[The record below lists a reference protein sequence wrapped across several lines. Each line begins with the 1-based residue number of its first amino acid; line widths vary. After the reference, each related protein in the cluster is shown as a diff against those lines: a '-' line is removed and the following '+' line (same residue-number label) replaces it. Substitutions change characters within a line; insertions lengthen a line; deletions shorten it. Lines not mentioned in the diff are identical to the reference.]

1 MILERLHV
9 EPHRR
14 LPDSRWPFSVPAVR
28 DLVGPGLRLHAPV
41 TVLVG
46 ENGSGKSTIVEAA
59 AECFDLDQQG
69 GRANRKYASDR
80 EPTVLGGLISAEL
93 GREGHAW
100 RRRTRLKRYGFFLR
114 AETAFGL
121 MNAVEASPGYWE
133 QRTSLMS
140 HGEGFLTVFDAMLRS
155 PGIYF
160 LDEPEAALSFQSTL
174 VLAARLHQ
182 LAEEGSQ
189 VVVATHSPVLS
200 ALPGADVV
208 ELGPHGLRR
217 TAWEDL
223 EVVGHWRTYLADPGR
238 YLRHLLAD

>member
-14 LPDSRWPFSVPAVR
+14 LPASRWPFSVPAVR
-28 DLVGPGLRLHAPV
+28 DLADQGLTLRAPV

-59 AECFDLDQQG
+59 AEWFGLDNQG

-80 EPTVLGGLISAEL
+80 ETTVLGGLISAEL
-93 GREGHAW
+93 GKDGHEW
-100 RRRTRLKRYGFFLR
+100 RRRTRLKRHGFFLR

-121 MNAVEASPGYWE
+121 MNAVQGSPGYWE
-133 QRTSLMS
+133 QHTSLMS

-160 LDEPEAALSFQSTL
+160 FDEPEAALSFQSTL

-223 EVVGHWRTYLADPGR
+223 EVVGHWRSYLDDPAR

>member
-9 EPHRR
+9 EPHLR
-14 LPDSRWPFSVPAVR
+14 PSDDHWPLSVPAVR
-28 DLVGPGLRLHAPV
+28 QLADEGLRLHAPV
-41 TVLVG
+41 TFLVG

-59 AECFDLDQQG
+59 AECFDLDNQG

-80 EPTVLGGLISAEL
+80 PPTALGEVLGVEL
-93 GREGHAW
+93 GPEGHAW

-121 MNAVEASPGYWE
+121 MNAVEGSPGYWE
-133 QRTSLMS
+133 QHTSLMS

-160 LDEPEAALSFQSTL
+160 FDEPEAALSFQSTL

-223 EVVGHWRTYLADPGR
+223 EVVGHWRSYLDDPAR

>member
-14 LPDSRWPFSVPAVR
+14 LPSSRWPFSVPAVR
-28 DLVGPGLRLHAPV
+28 DLADDGLALRAPV

-59 AECFDLDQQG
+59 AEWFGLDNQG

-80 EPTVLGGLISAEL
+80 QRTLLGDLISAEL
-93 GREGHAW
+93 GTQGHEW

-121 MNAVEASPGYWE
+121 MNAVEGSPGYWE

-160 LDEPEAALSFQSTL
+160 FDEPEAALSFQSTL
-174 VLAARLHQ
+174 VLAARLHR

-223 EVVGHWRTYLADPGR
+223 EVVGHWRSYLQDPAR